1 MQHYDP
7 LATKIIYLTGTIS
20 VTTSI
25 IDFNTTAIGWFTIT
39 DWISLISFTIL
50 ITSFGVFQ
58 MPKILSKIKSLFKK
72 KN

>member
-1 MQHYDP
+1 MHDYDP
-7 LATKIIYLTGTIS
+7 LVNKIIYLTGTVS
-20 VTTSI
+20 VTSSI
-25 IDFNTTAIGWFTIT
+25 IHFDTATIGWLTIT

-58 MPKILSKIKSLFKK
+58 MPKILSKIKNLFKK